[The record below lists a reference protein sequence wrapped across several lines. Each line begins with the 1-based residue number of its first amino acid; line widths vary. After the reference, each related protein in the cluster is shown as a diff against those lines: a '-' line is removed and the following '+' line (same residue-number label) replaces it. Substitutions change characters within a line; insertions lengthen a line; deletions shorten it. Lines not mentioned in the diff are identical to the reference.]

1 MSFTYN
7 NFQNI
12 RGWLTIQ
19 KEIIKK
25 SRTKWKGEG
34 NYGEMYVVEKLLS
47 QNKNITV
54 EIKKQ
59 VKGNEIDLYVTG
71 SDKPKCVEVKMS
83 NTCPKIQY
91 WQFLKNDWFVFLV
104 RNGDDIN
111 YEWVLSK
118 EELREIKERGKVPTD
133 GENSEKAILFASSL
147 SGKKFGSLESYR
159 REWKGFTTKIEEDI
173 IKHPQKYEGRFDRIV

>member
-1 MSFTYN
+1 MSFTHHD
-7 NFQNI
+7 FQDI

-25 SRTKWKGEG
+25 SRTKWRGEG

-54 EIKKQ
+54 EIKKK
-59 VKGNEIDLYVTG
+59 VDGKEIDLHVTG
-71 SDKPKCVEVKMS
+71 AGSPKCIEVKIS
-83 NTCPKIQY
+83 DTCPRIQE
-91 WQFLKNDWFVFLV
+91 WQLLKNDWFVFLV
-104 RNGDDIN
+104 RNGDTIN
-111 YEWVLSK
+111 YVLVLSK
-118 EELREIKERGKVPTD
+118 EEMQEIKERGKVPTD

-173 IKHPQKYEGRFDRIV
+173 IEYPQKYEGRFDRIV